1 MGSINKSNN
10 LAMKQTVMLRVLD
23 KEPYKK
29 VVEIDFKAFQFKYR
43 LGKEVIGTM
52 DGVRVAMC
60 VEDYDIALKNQRE
73 QALIEL
79 MRLDQELGLYNIE
92 E

>member
-1 MGSINKSNN
+1 
-10 LAMKQTVMLRVLD
+10 MKQLVMLRVLD

-29 VVEIDFKAFQFKYR
+29 VVEINFKAFQFKYR
-43 LGKEVIGTM
+43 IGKEVIGTI
-52 DGVRVAMC
+52 DEVRVAMC
-60 VEDYDIALKNQRE
+60 AEDYDVALKEQRE
-73 QALIEL
+73 QALTEM